1 MDAQP
6 RLPDGR
12 AQDLRGL
19 KLLVGSLGA
28 LVVLGTALVIGVI
41 IHRLYAKP
49 SAPSM
54 AAAAPASAAPAAGAP
69 AAGAPAAAISSLP
82 TLTNRL
88 PAGDAIKSIAAAG
101 ADLAIWVTG
110 PAGDQILLLDPATGQ
125 LTLAVSK

>member
-49 SAPSM
+49 SPPSM
-54 AAAAPASAAPAAGAP
+54 AAAP